1 MIATEQGSRVK
12 VDREVTARTGPR
24 PELGPAFYFL
34 AFNLANVFYYL
45 FLLAMAKG
53 LSAQDYGLF
62 VAMFG
67 IVHLTAAIGNSVQV
81 TLAKFTAELSAL
93 GEEERL
99 GSLLV
104 AAAARAIGL
113 SLLVALPFLA
123 GAPLLA
129 AFLHSSS
136 PIPIAVGGLV
146 VFLTLLAPI
155 TWGVLQGWQRFF
167 LLGAVTLLNSVLR
180 LICGLVLVLAGLG
193 VSGALL
199 GIGLGLLVS
208 GAVGLGPVRKAAAG
222 RSGKPEMGA
231 VYAYSWPVVIAT
243 IIVAT
248 PSSLDVVL
256 AKHLFAAEQ
265 AGIYAAACVLG
276 KVIVF
281 LPLAA
286 TFVVFPK
293 VVRGQAQGEQ
303 TGALLG
309 LSLLITGVLSAV
321 VASVFM
327 FAPSSL
333 FATLLGSD
341 LADAGQILRW
351 YAPAMF
357 SFALVIVFVY
367 YNLAAGRTSYV
378 SKVLLPGVL
387 VQIALWL
394 VGGHSPMLM
403 AQMTLAGSGL
413 LLLASVLY
421 WWSPWRET
429 KVGAAS
435 GAPTG
440 AASLR
445 SSYR

>member
-1 MIATEQGSRVK
+1 
-12 VDREVTARTGPR
+12 
-24 PELGPAFYFL
+24 
-34 AFNLANVFYYL
+34 
-45 FLLAMAKG
+45 
-53 LSAQDYGLF
+53 
-62 VAMFG
+62 
-67 IVHLTAAIGNSVQV
+67 VQV

-104 AAAARAIGL
+104 AAAVRAIGL
-113 SLLVALPFLA
+113 ALLVAVPFLA

-129 AFLHSSS
+129 AFLHSGS
-136 PIPIAVGGLV
+136 PLPIVVGGLV
-146 VFLTLLAPI
+146 VFLTLTAPI
-155 TWGVLQGWQRFF
+155 TWGVLQGWQRFC
-167 LLGAVTLLNSVLR
+167 LLGTATLLNSILR
-180 LICGLVLVLAGLG
+180 LVCGLALVFAGLG

-208 GAVGLGPVRKAAAG
+208 GAVGLGPVRKAASR

-231 VYAYSWPVVIAT
+231 VYAYSWPVVMAT

-256 AKHLFAAEQ
+256 AKHLFVAEE
-265 AGIYAAACVLG
+265 AGVYAGACVLG

-286 TFVVFPK
+286 TFVIFPK
-293 VVRGQAQGEQ
+293 VVRGRAQGEQ

-309 LSLLITGVLSAV
+309 LALLITGVLSAA
-321 VASVFM
+321 VAGVYV

-333 FATLLGSD
+333 FAALLGSD

-367 YNLAAGRTSYV
+367 YNLAAGRTAYV
-378 SKVLLPGVL
+378 SKILLPGVL
-387 VQIALWL
+387 IQIALWL
-394 VGGHSPMLM
+394 VGGHSPTVM
-403 AQMTLAGSGL
+403 AQMTLVGSGL

-421 WWSPWRET
+421 SWAPWRET
-429 KVGAAS
+429 QVSAARS
-435 GAPTG
+435 APTG
-440 AASLR
+440 SASPPLAT
-445 SSYR
+445 